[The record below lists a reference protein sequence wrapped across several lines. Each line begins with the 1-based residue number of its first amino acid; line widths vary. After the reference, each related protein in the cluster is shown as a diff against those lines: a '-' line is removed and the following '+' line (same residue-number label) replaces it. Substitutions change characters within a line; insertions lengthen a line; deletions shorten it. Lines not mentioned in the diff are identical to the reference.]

1 MLRETQKLDSYLAHL
16 LLGIWIPMAPNR
28 FLLTTGKLR
37 KQRHLTLR
45 SGGFILAMLLS
56 ACVSRAHRIY
66 LAACQESHTNNGG
79 RMTSS
84 SKLKCSQ
91 CVLTVCK
98 YVYQC
103 LLCSEFSRYSDTKFF
118 LIYLNPKYSLVYA
131 GLCYAYKKC
140 LLSSCFCFFRCAE
153 PS

>member
-1 MLRETQKLDSYLAHL
+1 MEGPGNHGVGMTRSVCPPSASAPVKGWAPGKSAEWADTFHLETPTIRCLGKLLAQL
-16 LLGIWIPMAPNR
+16 LLGIWTPMAPNR
-28 FLLTTGKLR
+28 FLLATGKLR
-37 KQRHLTLR
+37 KQSHLTLR

-91 CVLTVCK
+91 CVLTVCN
-98 YVYQC
+98 YVY
-103 LLCSEFSRYSDTKFF
+103 LMSIMF
-118 LIYLNPKYSLVYA
+118 
-131 GLCYAYKKC
+131 
-140 LLSSCFCFFRCAE
+140 
-153 PS
+153 